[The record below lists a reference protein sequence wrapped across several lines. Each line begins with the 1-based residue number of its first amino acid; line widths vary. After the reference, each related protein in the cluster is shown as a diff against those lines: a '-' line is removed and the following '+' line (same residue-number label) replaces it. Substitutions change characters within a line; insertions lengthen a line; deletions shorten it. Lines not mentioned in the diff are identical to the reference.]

1 MKASL
6 VAHDFREVHKKS
18 KIGIVKLGMAEAAQ
32 NSE

>member
-18 KIGIVKLGMAEAAQ
+18 KIGIVKFGHGRGYPK
-32 NSE
+32 